1 MKIISFEYSDY
12 SWALDK
18 VSFDKLNLIAG
29 RNAVGKSKML
39 NAIVLFVRFLNGD
52 VNAATPSHW
61 CKVEFMTDDNT
72 ILTYGYEYKDNVI
85 IDETLYR
92 GSDKIISR
100 NKEHAFIG
108 IGNTEVYPPTNKLC
122 VQSQRDT
129 KNYPEFE
136 SIMQWAEKL
145 KGYSFSELSS
155 TKSFEIPSL
164 FNEKIDFSDMFE
176 KIDKIEKKKDFVINK
191 MKDLDY
197 EIDSIELVNISEK
210 FNIVIVKEHGVNTPL
225 YSALL
230 SNGMLRVLYIFAYMA
245 YLSTEQGART
255 LLVDDLGEG
264 LDFSRSSKLSKIIFD
279 YCEEHDIQLIVTSN
293 DNFLMNAV
301 NLDYWVILQRVG
313 EHTKGISK
321 RTHPDMFLKF
331 KKMGLNNFDM
341 LSTDFIYRYL
351 EKAKEV

>member
-1 MKIISFEYSDY
+1 MKLVSFEYSDY

-18 VSFDKLNLIAG
+18 VSFDNLNLLVG
-29 RNAVGKSKML
+29 RNAVGKSKTL

-52 VNAATPSHW
+52 VNATTPSHW
-61 CKVEFMTDDNT
+61 CKVEFITDDNT
-72 ILTYGYEYKDNVI
+72 ILTYGYDYTDNVI
-85 IDETLYR
+85 TDETLYR
-92 GSDKIISR
+92 GTDKIISR

-108 IGNTEVYPPTNKLC
+108 NTEVNPPANKLC

-155 TKSFEIPSL
+155 TKSYLIPSM
-164 FNEKIDFSDMFE
+164 FNEKIDFSDIFETLDKNLEKKSFVIDKMKELNYEIE
-176 KIDKIEKKKDFVINK
+176 KIELLKLSDK
-191 MKDLDY
+191 Y
-197 EIDSIELVNISEK
+197 SIVLIKEQG
-210 FNIVIVKEHGVNTPL
+210 VKTPL

-264 LDFSRSSKLSKIIFD
+264 LDFSRSTKLSKIIFD
-279 YCEEHDIQLIVTSN
+279 YCEAHDIQLIVTSN

-301 NLDYWVILQRVG
+301 NLDFWVILQRNG
-313 EHTKGISK
+313 EHTTGISK
-321 RTHPDMFLKF
+321 KTHPDMFLKF

-351 EKAKEV
+351 EKAKEA

>member
-18 VSFDKLNLIAG
+18 VPFSNLNLLVG
-29 RNAVGKSKML
+29 RNAVGKSKTL

-52 VNAATPSHW
+52 VNVATPSHW
-61 CKVEFMTDDNT
+61 CKVEFVTDDNT
-72 ILTYGYEYKDNVI
+72 VLTYGYDYNDNI
-85 IDETLYR
+85 ITDETLYR

-108 IGNTEVYPPTNKLC
+108 NTEVNPPANKLC

-155 TKSFEIPSL
+155 TKSYHIPSM
-164 FNEKIDFSDMFE
+164 FNEKIDFSDIFETLDKNAEKKSFVIEKMNELNYEIE
-176 KIDKIEKKKDFVINK
+176 KIELLKISDK
-191 MKDLDY
+191 Y
-197 EIDSIELVNISEK
+197 SIVLI
-210 FNIVIVKEHGVNTPL
+210 KEHGVNTPL

-245 YLSTEQGART
+245 YLSSEQGART

-264 LDFSRSSKLSKIIFD
+264 LDFSRSTKLSKIIFD
-279 YCEEHDIQLIVTSN
+279 YCEAHDIQLIVTSN

-301 NLDYWVILQRVG
+301 NLDYWVILQRDG
-313 EHTKGISK
+313 EHTTGISK
-321 RTHPDMFLKF
+321 KTHPEMFLKF

>member
-1 MKIISFEYSDY
+1 MKITSFEYSDY

-18 VSFDKLNLIAG
+18 VSFDNLNLIVG
-29 RNAVGKSKML
+29 RNAVGKSKTL
-39 NAIVLFVRFLNGD
+39 NAIVLFVKFLNGD

-61 CKVEFMTDDNT
+61 CKVEFMTEDNT
-72 ILTYGYEYKDNVI
+72 ILTYGYEYNDNVI
-85 IDETLYR
+85 TDETLYR
-92 GSDKIISR
+92 GNDKIISR
-100 NKEHAFIG
+100 NKEHTF
-108 IGNTEVYPPTNKLC
+108 IGNTEVYPPVNKLC

-155 TKSFEIPSL
+155 TKSLLIPSM
-164 FNEKIDFSDMFE
+164 FNEKIDFSDIFE
-176 KIDKIEKKKDFVINK
+176 TFDKNAEKKNFVIEK
-191 MKDLDY
+191 MKELNY
-197 EIDSIELVNISEK
+197 EIEKIELVKISDK
-210 FNIVIVKEHGVNTPL
+210 YSIVLIIEHGVRTPL

-279 YCEEHDIQLIVTSN
+279 YCEAHDIQLIITSN

-301 NLDYWVILQRVG
+301 NLDYWVILQRDG
-313 EHTKGISK
+313 EHTTGISK
-321 RTHPDMFLKF
+321 KTHPDMFLKF

-351 EKAKEV
+351 EKTKVV

>member
-1 MKIISFEYSDY
+1 MKITSFEYSDY

-18 VSFDKLNLIAG
+18 VSFGNLNLIVG
-29 RNAVGKSKML
+29 RNAVGKSKTL
-39 NAIVLFVRFLNGD
+39 NAIVLFVKFLNGE
-52 VNAATPSHW
+52 VNAATPFHW
-61 CKVEFMTDDNT
+61 CKVEFVTDDNT
-72 ILTYGYEYKDNVI
+72 ILTYGYDYNKNVI
-85 IDETLYR
+85 TDETLYR
-92 GSDKIISR
+92 GGDKIISR

-108 IGNTEVYPPTNKLC
+108 NTEVNPPANKLC

-155 TKSFEIPSL
+155 TKSYLIPSM
-164 FNEKIDFSDMFE
+164 FNEKIDFSDIFE
-176 KIDKIEKKKDFVINK
+176 TLNKKAEKKGFVIEK
-191 MKDLDY
+191 MKELDY
-197 EIDSIELVNISEK
+197 EIEKIDQLKVSDKYSIVLI
-210 FNIVIVKEHGVNTPL
+210 KEHGVKTPL
-225 YSALL
+225 FSALL

-279 YCEEHDIQLIVTSN
+279 YCEAHDIQLIVTSN

-301 NLDYWVILQRVG
+301 NLDYWVILQRDG
-313 EHTKGISK
+313 EHTTGISK
-321 RTHPDMFLKF
+321 NTHPDMFQKF

-341 LSTDFIYRYL
+341 FSTDFVYRYL

>member
-1 MKIISFEYSDY
+1 MKITSFEYSDY

-18 VSFDKLNLIAG
+18 VSFGDLNLIVG
-29 RNAVGKSKML
+29 RNAVGKSKTL

-52 VNAATPSHW
+52 VNAATPSHR

-72 ILTYGYEYKDNVI
+72 VLTYGYDYNDNI
-85 IDETLYR
+85 ITDETLYR

-108 IGNTEVYPPTNKLC
+108 NTEVNPPANKLC

-155 TKSFEIPSL
+155 TKSYEIPSM

-176 KIDKIEKKKDFVINK
+176 TIDKIDEKKNFVIDK
-191 MKDLDY
+191 MKELDY
-197 EIDSIELVNISEK
+197 EIDSIELVQISKYNIAL
-210 FNIVIVKEHGVNTPL
+210 IREHGIKTPL
-225 YSALL
+225 FTALL

-245 YLSTEQGART
+245 FLSTEQGART

-279 YCEEHDIQLIVTSN
+279 YCEAHDIQLIVTSN

-301 NLDYWVILQRVG
+301 NLDYWVILQRDG
-313 EHTKGISK
+313 EHTSGICK
-321 RTHPDMFLKF
+321 KTHPDMFLKF

>member
-1 MKIISFEYSDY
+1 MKITSFEYGDY
-12 SWALDK
+12 SWSLGK
-18 VSFDKLNLIAG
+18 VSFGNLNLIVG
-29 RNAVGKSKML
+29 RNAVGKSKTL
-39 NAIVLFVRFLNGD
+39 NAIVLFVKFLNGD

-61 CKVEFMTDDNT
+61 CKVEFLTDDN
-72 ILTYGYEYKDNVI
+72 IALRYSYEYKDNVI
-85 IDETLYR
+85 INEILYS
-92 GSDKIISR
+92 GSNKIISR
-100 NKEHAFIG
+100 DKEHSFIG
-108 IGNTEVYPPTNKLC
+108 DTEVNPPTNKLC

-155 TKSFEIPSL
+155 TKSYEIPSL
-164 FNEKIDFSDMFE
+164 FKEKIDFADMFE
-176 KIDKIEKKKDFVINK
+176 KISQIDVKRGFVIDK
-191 MKDLDY
+191 MKELDY
-197 EIDSIELVNISEK
+197 DIDSIEPFKISDK
-210 FNIVIVKEHGVNTPL
+210 FNIVMIQEHGVNTPL
-225 YSALL
+225 FSALL

-279 YCEEHDIQLIVTSN
+279 YCEAHDIQLIVTSI

-301 NLDYWVILQRVG
+301 NLDYWVILKRDGV
-313 EHTKGISK
+313 HTTGISK
-321 RTHPDMFLKF
+321 KTHPDMFLKF

-341 LSTDFIYRYL
+341 LSTDFVYRYL
-351 EKAKEV
+351 EKIKEV

>member
-1 MKIISFEYSDY
+1 MRLISFEYSDY
-12 SWALDK
+12 NWTLDK
-18 VSFDKLNLIAG
+18 ITFEGLNLIAG
-29 RNAVGKSKML
+29 RNAVGKSKTL
-39 NAIVLFVRFLNGD
+39 NAIVLFANFLKGD
-52 VNAATPSHW
+52 VNVAPPTHW

-72 ILTYGYEYKDNVI
+72 ILTYGYEYKDNLI
-85 IDETLYR
+85 TDETLYR
-92 GSDKIISR
+92 SKDKIISR
-100 NKEHAFIG
+100 NKNHTFIG
-108 IGNTEVYPPTNKLC
+108 KTEVYPPANKLC

-155 TKSFEIPSL
+155 TKSYYIPSM
-164 FNEKIDFSDMFE
+164 FNEKIDFSDILETFDKNEEKKSFVIEKMKELNYEIE
-176 KIDKIEKKKDFVINK
+176 KIELFRISDK
-191 MKDLDY
+191 Y
-197 EIDSIELVNISEK
+197 SIALI
-210 FNIVIVKEHGVNTPL
+210 KEHGVNTPL

-279 YCEEHDIQLIVTSN
+279 YCEAHDIQLIVTSN

-301 NLDYWVILQRVG
+301 NLDYWVILQRDG
-313 EHTKGISK
+313 EHTTGISK
-321 RTHPDMFLKF
+321 KTHPEMFQKF
-331 KKMGLNNFDM
+331 RKMGLNNFDM
-341 LSTDFIYRYL
+341 LSTDFIERFL
-351 EKAKEV
+351 SKPE

>member
-1 MKIISFEYSDY
+1 MSFEYSDY

-18 VSFDKLNLIAG
+18 VTFGNLNLIAG
-29 RNAVGKSKML
+29 RNAVGKSKTL

-52 VNAATPSHW
+52 VNTATPSHW
-61 CKVEFMTDDNT
+61 CRVEFITDDNT
-72 ILTYGYEYKDNVI
+72 ILSYAYEYKDSI
-85 IDETLYR
+85 INDETLYR
-92 GSDKIISR
+92 GRDKIISR
-100 NKEHAFIG
+100 NKEHSFIG
-108 IGNTEVYPPTNKLC
+108 ATEVYPPANKLC

-155 TKSFEIPSL
+155 TKSYHIPSL
-164 FNEKIDFSDMFE
+164 FNEKIDFSEMYE
-176 KIDKIEKKKDFVINK
+176 KIDKIVEKKNFVIKK
-191 MKDLDY
+191 MKELDY
-197 EIDSIELVNISEK
+197 EIDSIEPFNISDK
-210 FNIVIVKEHGVNTPL
+210 FNIILIREHGVKTSL
-225 YSALL
+225 FSALL
-230 SNGMLRVLYIFAYMA
+230 SNGMLRVFYIFAYMA
-245 YLSTEQGART
+245 YLSTEPGART

-279 YCEEHDIQLIVTSN
+279 YCETHDIQLIVTSN

-301 NLDYWVILQRVG
+301 NLDYWVILQRDG
-313 EHTKGISK
+313 EHTTGISK
-321 RTHPDMFLKF
+321 NTHPDMFLKF

-351 EKAKEV
+351 EKAKES

>member
-18 VSFDKLNLIAG
+18 VSFGNLNLIVG
-29 RNAVGKSKML
+29 RNAVGKSKTL
-39 NAIVLFVRFLNGD
+39 NALVLFVRFLNGD
-52 VNAATPSHW
+52 VNAMTPSHW
-61 CKVEFMTDDNT
+61 CKAEFMTDDNT
-72 ILTYGYEYKDNVI
+72 ILTYGYDYTDNVI
-85 IDETLYR
+85 TDETLYK

-100 NKEHAFIG
+100 NKEHTYIG
-108 IGNTEVYPPTNKLC
+108 TTAAEVYPPANKLC

-155 TKSFEIPSL
+155 TKSLEIPSM
-164 FNEKIDFSDMFE
+164 FNENIEFSDMFE
-176 KIDKIEKKKDFVINK
+176 TLDKIDEKKKFVIDK
-191 MKDLDY
+191 MKELDY
-197 EIDSIELVNISEK
+197 KIDSIELVQISKYNIA
-210 FNIVIVKEHGVNTPL
+210 VIREHGINTPL
-225 YSALL
+225 FSALL

-279 YCEEHDIQLIVTSN
+279 YCEAHDIQLIVTSN
-293 DNFLMNAV
+293 DNFLMNTV
-301 NLDYWVILQRVG
+301 NLDYWVILQRDG
-313 EHTKGISK
+313 EHTTGISK
-321 RTHPDMFLKF
+321 NTHPDMFLKF

-351 EKAKEV
+351 EKAKEA

>member
-18 VSFDKLNLIAG
+18 VSFGNLNLIVG
-29 RNAVGKSKML
+29 RNAVGKSKTL

-61 CKVEFMTDDNT
+61 CKVEFLTDDNT
-72 ILTYGYEYKDNVI
+72 ILTYGYDYTDGVI
-85 IDETLYR
+85 TDETLYK

-100 NKEHAFIG
+100 NKEQAF
-108 IGNTEVYPPTNKLC
+108 IGNTEVNPTANKLC

-164 FNEKIDFSDMFE
+164 FSEKLDFSDVFE
-176 KIDKIEKKKDFVINK
+176 TLDKNAEKKNFVIEK
-191 MKDLDY
+191 MKELDY
-197 EIDSIELVNISEK
+197 EIEKIELFKLSEK
-210 FNIVIVKEHGVNTPL
+210 YNIVLIKEHGVKTPL

-230 SNGMLRVLYIFAYMA
+230 SNGMLRVLYIFAYIA

-279 YCEEHDIQLIVTSN
+279 YCEIHDIQLIVTSN

-301 NLDYWVILQRVG
+301 NLDYWVILQRNG
-313 EHTKGISK
+313 ENTTGISK
-321 RTHPDMFLKF
+321 TTHPDMFLKF
-331 KKMGLNNFDM
+331 RKMGLNNFDM

-351 EKAKEV
+351 GKAKEV

>member
-1 MKIISFEYSDY
+1 MKLVSFEYSDY
-12 SWALDK
+12 NWVLEK
-18 VSFDKLNLIAG
+18 VTFGDLNLIVG
-29 RNAVGKSKML
+29 RNAVGKSKTL

-61 CKVEFMTDDNT
+61 CKVEFVTDDNT
-72 ILTYGYEYKDNVI
+72 ILSYGYEYKDNVI
-85 IDETLYR
+85 TDETLYK
-92 GSDKIISR
+92 GNDKIISR
-100 NKEHAFIG
+100 NKEHTFIG
-108 IGNTEVYPPTNKLC
+108 ITEVNPPVNKLC

-129 KNYPEFE
+129 KNFPEFE

-145 KGYSFSELSS
+145 KGFSFSELSS
-155 TKSFEIPSL
+155 TKSYEIPSL
-164 FNEKIDFSDMFE
+164 FNEKIDFSDMYE
-176 KIDKIEKKKDFVINK
+176 KIDKIEEKKNFVINK
-191 MKDLDY
+191 MKELDY
-197 EIDSIELVNISEK
+197 EIDSINPFNISDK
-210 FNIVIVKEHGVNTPL
+210 INIVIIKEHGVNTPL
-225 YSALL
+225 FSSLL

-293 DNFLMNAV
+293 DNFLMNSV
-301 NLDYWVILQRVG
+301 NLDYWVILQRDGV
-313 EHTKGISK
+313 HTTEISK
-321 RTHPDMFLKF
+321 KTHPDMFHKF

-351 EKAKEV
+351 EKAKNS

>member
-1 MKIISFEYSDY
+1 MRLISFEYSDY
-12 SWALDK
+12 NWTLDK
-18 VSFDKLNLIAG
+18 ITFEGLNLIAG
-29 RNAVGKSKML
+29 RNAVGKSKTL
-39 NAIVLFVRFLNGD
+39 NAIVLFANFLKGD
-52 VNAATPSHW
+52 VNAAPPTHW

-72 ILTYGYEYKDNVI
+72 ILTYGYEYKDNLI
-85 IDETLYR
+85 TDETLYR
-92 GSDKIISR
+92 SKDKIISR
-100 NKEHAFIG
+100 NKDHTFIG
-108 IGNTEVYPPTNKLC
+108 KTEVYPPANKLC

-155 TKSFEIPSL
+155 TKSYYIPSM
-164 FNEKIDFSDMFE
+164 FNEKIDFSDILETFDKNEEKKSFVIEKMKELNYEIE
-176 KIDKIEKKKDFVINK
+176 KIELFRISDK
-191 MKDLDY
+191 Y
-197 EIDSIELVNISEK
+197 SIALI
-210 FNIVIVKEHGVNTPL
+210 KEHGVNTPL

-279 YCEEHDIQLIVTSN
+279 YCEAHDIQLIVTSN

-301 NLDYWVILQRVG
+301 NLDYWVILQRDG
-313 EHTKGISK
+313 EHTTGISK
-321 RTHPDMFLKF
+321 KTHPEMFQKF
-331 KKMGLNNFDM
+331 RKMGLNNFDM
-341 LSTDFIYRYL
+341 LSTDFIERFL
-351 EKAKEV
+351 SKPE

>member
-1 MKIISFEYSDY
+1 MTITSFEYSDY
-12 SWALDK
+12 NWALEK
-18 VSFDKLNLIAG
+18 VSFGNLNLIVG
-29 RNAVGKSKML
+29 RNAVGKSKTL

-61 CKVEFMTDDNT
+61 CKVEFVTDDNT
-72 ILTYGYEYKDNVI
+72 ILTYGYEYKDSVI
-85 IDETLYR
+85 TDENLYR
-92 GSDKIISR
+92 GRDKIISR
-100 NKEHAFIG
+100 NKEHAY
-108 IGNTEVYPPTNKLC
+108 IGNTEVNPPANKLC

-155 TKSFEIPSL
+155 SKSYHIPSM
-164 FNEKIDFSDMFE
+164 FNETIDFSDIFE
-176 KIDKIEKKKDFVINK
+176 TLDKNAEKKIFVIEK
-191 MKDLDY
+191 MKELDY
-197 EIDSIELVNISEK
+197 EIEKIELVRLSDK
-210 FNIVIVKEHGVNTPL
+210 YSIVLITEHGVNTPL

-264 LDFSRSSKLSKIIFD
+264 LDFSRSSELSKIIFD
-279 YCEEHDIQLIVTSN
+279 YCEAHDIQLIVTSN

-301 NLDYWVILQRVG
+301 NLDYWVILQRAG
-313 EHTKGISK
+313 EHTTGISK
-321 RTHPDMFLKF
+321 KTHPDLFLKF

-341 LSTDFIYRYL
+341 FSTDFIYRYL

>member
-1 MKIISFEYSDY
+1 MKITSFEYSDY
-12 SWALDK
+12 SWALGK
-18 VSFDKLNLIAG
+18 VSFGNLNLIVG
-29 RNAVGKSKML
+29 RNAVGKSKTL
-39 NAIVLFVRFLNGD
+39 NAIVLFVKFLNGD

-61 CKVEFMTDDNT
+61 CKVEFVTDDNT
-72 ILTYGYEYKDNVI
+72 VLTYGYDYTDNVI
-85 IDETLYR
+85 TDETLYR
-92 GSDKIISR
+92 GIDKIISR

-108 IGNTEVYPPTNKLC
+108 NTEVNPPANKLC

-145 KGYSFSELSS
+145 KGYSFSELTSA
-155 TKSFEIPSL
+155 KSIEIPSL
-164 FNEKIDFSDMFE
+164 FNEKINFSDMYE
-176 KIDKIEKKKDFVINK
+176 KIYQIEEKRDFVISK
-191 MKDLDY
+191 MKELDY
-197 EIDSIELVNISEK
+197 EIDSIVPVKISDK

-279 YCEEHDIQLIVTSN
+279 YCEAHDIQLIVTSN

-301 NLDYWVILQRVG
+301 HLDYWVILQRDG
-313 EHTKGISK
+313 EHTTGISK
-321 RTHPDMFLKF
+321 KTHPDMFLKF